1 MLAGKIKL
9 STFLVVAGVVGVAL
23 CGGGGWWAS
32 QAWEAAEAER
42 IAEELKFEKE
52 LAERLARE
60 AAEAAAAAAIAAPTA
75 TSAGREVDGVIFS
88 YLGKPIASEKLKDV
102 SEGMVFKVNIY
113 KDAGQM
119 VANRAKVDLDR
130 DEKWDE
136 TITWSDGAVTREHSP
151 NDDEN
156 YTERSTWDGAIWV
169 GEGAVV
175 SPSTAASAAAPTVIG
190 ANAER
195 EADRVALSYIGKD
208 IGTDKLKDITK
219 GKPFK
224 VNVYQDAG
232 SATANRA
239 KLDLDRDDKWDEK
252 LTFEPEKITREVAP
266 ADDENYT
273 ETWHWDGAG
282 WVKA

>member
-9 STFLVVAGVVGVAL
+9 STFLVIGGAVGVVL

-42 IAEELKFEKE
+42 IANELKFEKE
-52 LAERLARE
+52 LADRLARE
-60 AAEAAAAAAIAAPTA
+60 AAEAAAAAAAAPQP
-75 TSAGREVDGVIFS
+75 TSTAGREVDGVIFS
-88 YLGKPIASEKLKDV
+88 YLGKPIEGEKLKDV
-102 SEGMVFKVNIY
+102 SEGMAFKVNIY
-113 KDAGQM
+113 KDPGQM

-130 DEKWDE
+130 DDKWDE
-136 TITWSDGAVTREHSP
+136 TITWSTGYTTREVAQA
-151 NDDEN
+151 DDEN

-169 GEGAVV
+169 GEGAV
-175 SPSTAASAAAPTVIG
+175 SPTSSSAIG

-208 IGTDKLKDITK
+208 IGTDKLKDVTK

-232 SATANRA
+232 NTSANRA

-273 ETWHWDGAG
+273 ETWHWDGST